1 MEKWNMI
8 KIGLILCGVLL
19 LFFQNKL
26 TDRDKKDRNKQDIN
40 VKIAILLLITYGVVN
55 NFFIKSSEYQ
65 GEIDILGILWTNLK
79 VIGVILVIYFI
90 IKLIIKFLKKD
101 GNISEFY
108 KYDAEKKE
116 YFLNPRFKIVGEIF
130 GALRICFGIVSGL
143 IILSILYLIIKTES
157 YYMLDKVLI
166 AIAGL
171 PLVFLV
177 LNEIHSFLDGNVK
190 EKDIVR
196 KKEEKVEEIKREE
209 EKTEYEDLYS
219 EYKNIWGVNL
229 LANSKIINPSAEN
242 IDIEEENKKILSE
255 SNNKELEAIYA
266 KLKLKYKIEPT
277 TLTILNNLLNGE
289 NRIIEN
295 SNYEE
300 LAPILFSYF
309 EDSIIKGKK
318 ILVLA
323 EDDLYNNFKNRK
335 NLYEWFVNWFNILY
349 KKSIRNIVVFDEW
362 KSKNEWDILIATQT
376 ELIRYQE
383 EFINKI
389 QEEQNDIKDLVILVI
404 NEKAEEIAENI
415 LTLSILSNILNT
427 YFNIDK
433 KKNYDGAQYI
443 ILSSKTSNLKESVNK
458 NLGITAQG
466 EKIKEKLAE
475 RIYTLIWKEDSKNE
489 YYTEILNGSLN
500 HDLGVGTTLSFLPWE
515 KGNKKVEFIEQNLLP
530 YNAYAKEIELAREK
544 LKDIPLDKNNIN
556 GAYEYFANY
565 NLISSLIKKE
575 DRKIMFIQDSNYNF
589 PLLINNYKSVAGK
602 ELLLNIISPVYLLRD
617 YFVENVEYFYS
628 SPLYGYTPK
637 IESDKFKIAS
647 YLKEILINEKL
658 NIAESVIKDQL
669 SNIKE
674 KLSNIEEELII
685 LFLDVYNID
694 ILKNDYLSVKI
705 VQEYN
710 NELKKFE
717 EVKYYK
723 MKASFNENSYF
734 KWFENYEVLDTGN
747 NVYKVLPYD
756 HVYQNYLPQ
765 QIHSFNGDAFVIEKI
780 DTINKKIRISPT
792 ENTKVYRYRNKE
804 KIKIAE
810 ILNKSEERYPVK
822 ETDRYLLENKIVPAR
837 YDIET
842 LGYYSFNKGIKFEN
856 QRYEFINFRENSE
869 LYKRNYESG
878 KILGITLKIKNG
890 FIENREK
897 VSLTLIVVL
906 NEILK
911 TLFPGNC
918 KYIKGFVLLESFLGE
933 NITEAKVIIDDSL
946 SHIVPHEIELEKND
960 YSKLVDSSDENSINL
975 FFMEDSHKDV
985 GVIKAIMD
993 NFGDILE
1000 IVQDYLNWLLEENTV
1015 EKNGWEKAKI
1025 QPNNRLDYLKYGME
1039 EISEYLDINET
1050 KEFLNHILGRNKHTE
1065 ARRRFYSK
1073 ITETVEEDEF
1083 DRIYNKLK
1091 EEIE

>member
-1 MEKWNMI
+1 MDIWNII
-8 KIGLILCGVLL
+8 KILLIGCGILL
-19 LFFQNKL
+19 IFCQNIL
-26 TDRDKKDRNKQDIN
+26 TDRDKKDRKKQFLN
-40 VKIAILLLITYGVVN
+40 VILGIILLGVYFLIT
-55 NFFIKSSEYQ
+55 FIFIKNPEYQ
-65 GEIDILGILWTNLK
+65 GEIDIIEILWSNLK
-79 VIGVILVIYFI
+79 IIGTMSFVYFI
-90 IKLIIKFLKKD
+90 IKLMIKYIDKN
-101 GNISEFY
+101 GISSQYY
-108 KYDAEKKE
+108 KYDPETKE
-116 YFLNPRFKIVGEIF
+116 YFLEQRFKIVGEIF
-130 GALRICFGIVSGL
+130 GALRICFGFVSV
-143 IILSILYLIIKTES
+143 IIIGILFLLTIKTEQ
-157 YYMLDKVLI
+157 YYILDKILI
-166 AIAGL
+166 STMGL

-177 LNEIHSFLDGNVK
+177 LNEIYSFLDGDVK

-196 KKEEKVEEIKREE
+196 KKEEKVEEEKIE
-209 EKTEYEDLYS
+209 EKTTEYEELYN
-219 EYKNIWGVNL
+219 EYKNIWGINL
-229 LANSKIINPSAEN
+229 LANSKIINPAIEN

-255 SNNKELEAIYA
+255 SNNKELEVIYT

-277 TLTILNNLLNGE
+277 TLSILNSLLNGE
-289 NRIIEN
+289 NKIIEN
-295 SNYEE
+295 STYEE

-335 NLYEWFVNWFNILY
+335 SLYEWFVNWFNILY
-349 KKSIRNIVVFDEW
+349 KKSIRNIIVFDEW

-415 LTLSILSNILNT
+415 LTLSILSKILNT
-427 YFNIDK
+427 YFNVDK

-443 ILSSKTSNLKESVNK
+443 ILSSKTSNLKGAIGK
-458 NLGITAQG
+458 NLGITVQE

-475 RIYTLIWKEDSKNE
+475 NMYTLIWKEDSKNK
-489 YYTEILNGSLN
+489 YYTEILNGSLD

-515 KGNKKVEFIEQNLLP
+515 KGNKKVEFIEQNVLP
-530 YNAYAKEIELAREK
+530 YNVYAKEIESAREK

-575 DRKIMFIQDSNYNF
+575 DRKIMFIQDNNYNF

-602 ELLLNIISPVYLLRD
+602 ELLLNIISPAYLLRD
-617 YFVENVEYFYS
+617 YFVENVEYFYN

-658 NIAESVIKDQL
+658 NIAESVIKDEL
-669 SNIKE
+669 SNIEE
-674 KLSNIEEELII
+674 KLSNIEEKLIE

-734 KWFENYEVLDTGN
+734 KWFENYEILDTGN

-765 QIHSFNGDAFVIEKI
+765 QIHSFNGDAFIIEKI

-792 ENTKVYRYRNKE
+792 ENTKIYRYRNKE
-804 KIKIAE
+804 KIKIVE

-822 ETDRYLLENKIVPAR
+822 ETDRYLLEKKIIPAR

-842 LGYYSFNKGIKFEN
+842 LGYYSFNNAIKFEN

-869 LYKRNYESG
+869 LYKRSYESG
-878 KILGITLKIKNG
+878 KILGITLKVKNV

-918 KYIKGFVLLESFLGE
+918 KYIKGFILLENFLGE
-933 NITEAKVIIDDSL
+933 NITEVKIAIDDSL
-946 SHIVPHEIELEKND
+946 SHIVPHEIELGKND
-960 YSKLVDSSDENSINL
+960 YTKLIDSSEENSINL

-985 GVIKAIMD
+985 GVIKTIKD
-993 NFGDILE
+993 NFEDILE

-1015 EKNGWEKAKI
+1015 EKNGWRKVKI
-1025 QPNNRLDYLKYGME
+1025 QQNNRLDYLKYGME

-1050 KEFLNHILGRNKHTE
+1050 KEFLNHILGKNKHTE
-1065 ARRRFYSK
+1065 ARRNFYSK

-1091 EEIE
+1091 EEIQ

>member
-1 MEKWNMI
+1 MELANII
-8 KIGLILCGVLL
+8 KIVFIAVGVLL
-19 LFFQNKL
+19 LFSQNIIN
-26 TDRDKKDRNKQDIN
+26 RDKKERNKQEKNIILGIVLLGIYFILNN
-40 VKIAILLLITYGVVN
+40 VFIVN
-55 NFFIKSSEYQ
+55 NYYQ
-65 GEIDILGILWTNLK
+65 GEINLLEILLKNLILIWII
-79 VIGVILVIYFI
+79 IGVYFI
-90 IKLIIKFLKKD
+90 AKLILRMISKES
-101 GNISEFY
+101 NITEY
-108 KYDAEKKE
+108 YEYDNEKKE
-116 YFLNPRFKIVGEIF
+116 YFLKSRFKIVGEIF
-130 GALRICFGIVSGL
+130 GILAILFASVTVFIVGL
-143 IILSILYLIIKTES
+143 LIYLIFKFKQ
-157 YYMLDKVLI
+157 YYMLEKLLI
-166 AIAGL
+166 AVVGL
-171 PLVFLV
+171 PLVYLL

-190 EKDIVR
+190 EEEKRIKKK
-196 KKEEKVEEIKREE
+196 KKEEEENKDK
-209 EKTEYEDLYS
+209 KTEYEELYN

-229 LANSKIINPSAEN
+229 LASSKILNPSTEN
-242 IDIEEENKKILSE
+242 INVEDENKKIIKDSK
-255 SNNKELEAIYA
+255 NKEVEAIYE

-389 QEEQNDIKDLVILVI
+389 QEEQNDIKDLIILVI

-427 YFNIDK
+427 YFNVDK
-433 KKNYDGAQYI
+433 KRNFDGAQYI

-475 RIYTLIWKEDSKNE
+475 NIYTLIWKEDSKNE
-489 YYTEILNGSLN
+489 YYTEILNGGLL
-500 HDLGVGTTLSFLPWE
+500 HELGVGATLSFLAWE
-515 KGNKKVEFIEQNLLP
+515 KGNEKVEFVEQNSLP
-530 YNAYAKEIELAREK
+530 YNVYAKEIEVAREK
-544 LKDIPLDKNNIN
+544 LKDIPINKNNIN

-575 DRKIMFIQDSNYNF
+575 DKKILFIQDNNYNF

-658 NIAESVIKDQL
+658 NISESVIKEQL

-674 KLSNIEEELII
+674 KLGNIEEELIK

-710 NELKKFE
+710 NEFKRFE

-734 KWFENYEVLDTGN
+734 KWFENYEILDTGN
-747 NVYKVLPYD
+747 NIYKILPYD
-756 HVYQNYLPQ
+756 HIYQNYLPE
-765 QIHSFNGDAFVIEKI
+765 QIHSFNGDSFVIEKI

-804 KIKIAE
+804 KIVIEELLKMTEEKYPAKE
-810 ILNKSEERYPVK
+810 ADKYIL
-822 ETDRYLLENKIVPAR
+822 ETKTISAK

-842 LGYYSFNKGIKFEN
+842 LGYYSFNKGIKFKD
-856 QRYEFINFRENSE
+856 QGYKFINFGDNSN
-869 LYKRNYESG
+869 LYRRSYDSG
-878 KILGITLKIKNG
+878 KILSIILKTKNN

-897 VSLTLIVVL
+897 ISLTLMVIL

-918 KYIKGFVLLESFLGE
+918 KYIKGFVLTGDFLEE
-933 NITEAKVIIDDSL
+933 EITAAKYTMDNHL
-946 SHIVPHEIELEKND
+946 SHIVPYQINIEKND
-960 YSKLVDSSDENSINL
+960 YTNLVEITEDNSINL

-993 NFGDILE
+993 NFEDILKV
-1000 IVQDYLNWLLEENTV
+1000 VQDYLNWLLEETTI
-1015 EKNGWEKAKI
+1015 EKSGWEKTKI
-1025 QPNNRLDYLKYGME
+1025 LQNNRLDYLKYGFE
-1039 EISEYLDINET
+1039 EVSEHLDIEGT
-1050 KEFLNHILGRNKHTE
+1050 KEFLNHILGRNEHTE
-1065 ARRRFYSK
+1065 ARKRFYSK
-1073 ITETVEEDEF
+1073 ISETVEEDEF
-1083 DRIYNKLK
+1083 DRIYNKMK
-1091 EEIE
+1091 EEI